1 MPSPPP
7 PSSPGRSGRA
17 DLALTLA
24 GRVGEALMASF
35 RTGVAAGRKPRGI
48 VTDLDHRGEALIA
61 AALAEAFPG
70 DGLVSEE
77 GTARPSASGW
87 RWIADPLD
95 GTTNFV
101 SGLPNFAVSLA
112 ALDERGPAVGVVH
125 APALGATFWAERG
138 RGAHGTGGT
147 LRTSG
152 ATALADCVF
161 LVNKAYAPPAALWD
175 LTAGLLPHLRASRMF
190 GSVSL
195 DLAMVAAGWADGL
208 VMLPADPWDVAAGVL
223 LVGEAGGAVSD
234 LAGRPLPPDGRTGI
248 LAAAPGV
255 HAAAL
260 ACLPRPLSG
269 AGTA

>member
-1 MPSPPP
+1 MPPAPPP
-7 PSSPGRSGRA
+7 GSSGRA
-17 DLALTLA
+17 ELALTLA
-24 GRVGEALMASF
+24 TRIGEALMASF
-35 RTGVAAGRKPRGI
+35 RTGVAAGRKSRGI
-48 VTDLDHRGEALIA
+48 VTDLDRGGEALIA

-77 GTARPSASGW
+77 GTARPSATGW

-112 ALDERGPAVGVVH
+112 ALDEDGPAIGVVH
-125 APALGATFWAERG
+125 APALGATFRAERG
-138 RGAHGTGGT
+138 RGAHGTAGR
-147 LRTSG
+147 LRTS
-152 ATALADCVF
+152 AVTALGDCVF
-161 LVNKAYAPPAALWD
+161 LVNKAYAPPDALWH
-175 LTAGLLPHLRASRMF
+175 LTAGLLPQLRASRMF
-190 GSVSL
+190 GCVSL

-223 LVGEAGGAVSD
+223 LVEEAGGTVSD
-234 LAGRPLPPDGRTGI
+234 LAGRPLPPGERTGI

-260 ACLPRPLSG
+260 ASLPPATPVRGDGP
-269 AGTA
+269 A